1 MIFYFKKKVRPL
13 YPDIQSMTPVK
24 CVNFEDPKQQFNKT
38 FEQIRKMNNAKMN
51 NLVELWSKCLH
62 IIKDN
67 LNETSYNTWFKP
79 IVPISLEESVLV
91 LQVPSP
97 FFVEFIEEK
106 FIDILSKT
114 LTKVMGKGTKLEYR
128 VLIDKT
134 YNQGTQYPSK
144 GEPQQKANT
153 PAIRSPYEQIALPP
167 IDPQLKPTHT
177 FENLVEGKS
186 NKLARSAGLAIAEH
200 PGKTAFNP
208 CFIYGKSGVG
218 KTHLANAIGV
228 AIKNKYPEKRV
239 LYVRANTFQI
249 QYTDAVRNNAQNDFL
264 NFYQT
269 IDVLILDDIH
279 EFSGKKGTQNTF
291 FHIFNHLHQLDKQ
304 LILTCDRPPA
314 ELKGM
319 EDRLLTR
326 FKWRLTALMEVP
338 DFEMRK
344 QILQNIIKRDGLT
357 TISQEVVDYIAKNVT
372 DNIRDL
378 EGTLG
383 SLSAH
388 SIIENKHID
397 IEFAREIIG
406 RVTPQKEKKALSI
419 EEIRDKTCEKFNLTV
434 DKILTQSRQRE
445 VVEARQTA
453 MFLSKK
459 LTKAPLSSIGKA
471 IGGRNHSTVVY
482 ACKRVE
488 DLIETDKQYK
498 KIVEEIEAML
508 K

>member
-1 MIFYFKKKVRPL
+1 MK
-13 YPDIQSMTPVK
+13 
-24 CVNFEDPKQQFNKT
+24 NFVD
-38 FEQIRKMNNAKMN
+38 
-51 NLVELWSKCLH
+51 LWNECLH
-62 IIKDN
+62 IIGDN
-67 LNETSYNTWFKP
+67 LNENSYSTWFKP
-79 IVPISLEESVLV
+79 IVPISLEDDILV

-106 FIDILSKT
+106 YLDILSKT
-114 LTKVMGKGTKLEYR
+114 ITKVIGEGTKLEYR

-134 YNQGTQYPSK
+134 NNQATQYTSK
-144 GEPQQKANT
+144 GESKSTVNT
-153 PAIRSPYEQIALPP
+153 TNFKSPYERVALPP
-167 IDPQLKPTHT
+167 IDPQLKHTHT
-177 FENLVEGKS
+177 FDNLVEGKS
-186 NKLARSAGLAIAEH
+186 NKLARSAGLTIAEH

-239 LYVRANTFQI
+239 LYVPANTFQI

-304 LILTCDRPPA
+304 LILTCDRPPV
-314 ELKGM
+314 ELKGV

-326 FKWRLTALMEVP
+326 FKWRLTALMEAP
-338 DFEMRK
+338 DFDMRK

-357 TISQEVVDYIAKNVT
+357 TISSKVVDFIAQNVT

-388 SIIENKHID
+388 SIIEDKHID
-397 IEFAREIIG
+397 IEFAEEIIG
-406 RVTPQKEKKALSI
+406 RVAPKKERKTLTI
-419 EEIRDKTCEKFNLTV
+419 EDIRDTTCQQFNLSV
-434 DKILTQSRQRE
+434 NDILTKSRQRE
-445 VVEARQTA
+445 VVEARQIA

-459 LTKAPLSSIGKA
+459 LTKAPLSSIGKT

-498 KIVEEIEAML
+498 KIVEDIEKL
-508 K
+508 LE